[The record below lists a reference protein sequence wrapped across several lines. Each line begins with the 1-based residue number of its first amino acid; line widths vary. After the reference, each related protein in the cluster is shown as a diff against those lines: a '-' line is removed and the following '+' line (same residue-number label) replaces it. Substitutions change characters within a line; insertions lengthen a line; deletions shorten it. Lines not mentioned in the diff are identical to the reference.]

1 MANYDLNTQQVKDN
15 VQASSLSPS
24 LKGAISN
31 LLGNAANTTLDNL
44 FAEPHT
50 TVEIGRATGFALAE
64 AGGKYTATSDT
75 RVIIIEGDAPT
86 ELNVSIEDPSAQYRS
101 RRGYRQRYGYPHG
114 RQRACFR

>member
-1 MANYDLNTQQVKDN
+1 MANYVLDTQQVKDN

-31 LLGNAANTTLDNL
+31 LLGNAADTTLDNL

-75 RVIIIEGDAPT
+75 RVIIIEGDVRT
-86 ELNVSIEDPSAQYRS
+86 ELNVSIEDPSAQFVVV
-101 RRGYRQRYGYPHG
+101 GGTG
-114 RQRACFR
+114 AD